1 MEKTKN
7 RLIMGGVKPQV
18 TEDFEGSFIKSS
30 DDSVTENENGIQNYW
45 KNVIVNCNRFKGVL
59 NHKDIKILIFLK
71 GIYVIEDNDRV
82 LYTN

>member
-1 MEKTKN
+1 
-7 RLIMGGVKPQV
+7 MGGVKPQV

-30 DDSVTENENGIQNYW
+30 EDSVTENENGIQNYW

-59 NHKDIKILIFLK
+59 NLKDIKILTFLK